1 MGFFI
6 WVEQTGLSIWIRETP
21 SLWGFPFILYLHTLG
36 LALLVGISTAL
47 CLWLLT
53 AADRYPVAPLKRFM
67 PFMWAGFAIN
77 AVSGLLL
84 LIAYPAKALTNP
96 VFYVK
101 LSAVFIAFTL
111 LQWVDRTVFGTRDAG
126 QVFMPSPKVTRASLS
141 IIGLWLLA
149 TGTGRFLA
157 YTHSIL
163 MASEANFY

>member
-6 WVEQTGLSIWIRETP
+6 WVEQTALSVWIRETP
-21 SLWGFPFILYLHTLG
+21 SLWGFPFILFLHTLG

-53 AADRYPVAPLKRFM
+53 AADRYPVAPLERFM
-67 PFMWAGFAIN
+67 PIMWTGFAIN

-101 LSAVFIAFTL
+101 LIAVFVAFAL
-111 LQWVDRTVFGTRDAG
+111 LQWLGRSVFSARDAA
-126 QVFMPSPKVTRASLS
+126 QIFVPSPKVARVSLS

-163 MASEANFY
+163 MASDANFY